1 MTGGGYRSAVRQS
14 VGRTSDVPKTL
25 LSLVLLVS
33 LWHPA
38 PVRAQDAVPSA
49 GNPLAALYE
58 EAQQALAAAG
68 VPFSAEQ
75 RRAIV
80 LMMEDRRKASEELF
94 GDLMDFRGGPTQ
106 GEQAD
111 RLRSAIDWMQGE
123 FLRNVAAYLTPDQA
137 SAWQTFLATQAATA
151 EDSGSGAAADDQTQF
166 VRIHNNAFTA
176 EDDGFGGGGFT
187 EVISRGGRG
196 AWHGNAQLLVKD
208 AALNARNPFAGNQP
222 PYQERRIS
230 ADVSGPAIQGRLT
243 TSVNVNSVESE
254 NVDTVRA
261 TLPDGEYALGI
272 TRPHTFRRLGSNST
286 LQFASSH
293 SMRANV
299 WFTGEA
305 GEDQGIG
312 GFTLPERGYDF
323 ESRGGGVNLRQFSI
337 LPSAS
342 LFEIRAEVER
352 NSSETVPHTHGIRV
366 NVLDAFNGGGAQNR
380 SENRNR
386 TYQLDTMFTRT
397 GDVFTVKTGVE
408 SVYRDQHRLS
418 ENNFAGTFTFSS
430 LEDYLAGDPINF
442 RMNVGTPSL
451 RTTQFEGAAFV
462 QVDAAVTSR
471 LTLMFGAR
479 YDAQS
484 NLDDYNNI
492 SPRMSFGYAPGQA
505 TVIRGGGGVFYN
517 SISIGMFE
525 NQRRFDGTRQFEI
538 ILDNPS
544 YPDAFGAGTFRQTFP
559 SIRVTDPGL
568 QAPRLAIGMLSVER
582 TFLSNLLLSVSY
594 NFQREYGRLRSRDLN
609 APFDTTWPTPRACQP
624 GQPEETCVRPD
635 PTRGQVLNLESTGRE
650 VRHNV
655 TIGVRKRFRVLN
667 VSAEYELQHVY
678 SDVQGGYGTLSTDS
692 YDPRADWGRA
702 PFPPHDVR
710 VTANMRLPLDVF
722 VSARMDANT
731 GRHYSITTGLDDN
744 RDGNVNDRPPG
755 LAPNTERG
763 PAFMDF
769 DFNISK
775 AFFFR
780 RSGTGPNVNVFANM
794 TNAFN
799 RVHYGTPSGV
809 LTSPNFGKSTSASN
823 PREIEAG
830 LRFQF

>member
-1 MTGGGYRSAVRQS
+1 M
-14 VGRTSDVPKTL
+14 KL
-25 LSLVLLVS
+25 LSLVLVVAFWLA
-33 LWHPA
+33 A
-38 PVRAQDAVPSA
+38 PVRAQDATPSA
-49 GNPLAALYE
+49 DNPLAALYD
-58 EAQQALAAAG
+58 EAGEALEAAG

-94 GDLMDFRGGPTQ
+94 GDLMNFREGPTQ
-106 GEQAD
+106 GAEAD

-123 FLRNVAAYLTPDQA
+123 FLRNVAAYLTPEQA
-137 SAWQTFLATQAATA
+137 SAWQTFLATQTVAA
-151 EDSGSGAAADDQTQF
+151 EDSGSGTAADGQTQF

-176 EDDGFGGGGFT
+176 EDDDFGGEAVT

-196 AWHGNAQLLVKD
+196 AWHGNVQLLVKD
-208 AALNARNPFAGNQP
+208 DALNARNPFAGNEP
-222 PYQERRIS
+222 PYQERRLS
-230 ADVSGPAIQGRLT
+230 ADVSGPAIEGRLT
-243 TSVNVNSVESE
+243 TSVNVNSIETE

-261 TLPDGEYALGI
+261 TLPDGEFALGI
-272 TRPHTFRRLGSNST
+272 TSPHAFRRLGSNST

-293 SMRANV
+293 SLRANASFA
-299 WFTGEA
+299 WEA

-312 GFTLPERGYDF
+312 GFTLPERGHDF
-323 ESRGGGVNLRQFSI
+323 ESRGGEIELRQFSI

-342 LFEIRAEVER
+342 LLEVRGELER
-352 NSSETVPHTHGIRV
+352 SSSETVPHTHGVRV
-366 NVLDAFNGGGAQNR
+366 NVLDAFRGGGAQNR

-386 TYQLDTMFTRT
+386 TYRLDSMFTRA
-397 GDVFTVKTGVE
+397 GDVFTVKSGVE
-408 SVYRDQHRLS
+408 SVYRDQHRFS
-418 ENNFAGTFTFSS
+418 ESNFAGTFTFSS

-442 RMNVGTPSL
+442 RRNVGTPSL
-451 RTTQFEGAAFV
+451 RTTQFEGSAFV

-471 LTLMFGAR
+471 LTLMVGAR
-479 YDAQS
+479 YSAQS

-492 SPRMSFGYAPGQA
+492 APRISFGYAPGPA
-505 TVIRGGGGVFYN
+505 TVIRGGGGLFYN
-517 SISIGMFE
+517 SIPIGMFE
-525 NQRRFDGTRQFEI
+525 DQRRFDGTRQFEI
-538 ILDNPS
+538 IVDEPS
-544 YPDAFGAGTFRQTFP
+544 YPDPFAAGTFRQTFP
-559 SIRVTDPGL
+559 SVRVTDPGL
-568 QAPRLAIGMLSVER
+568 KAPRLVIGMLSIER

-594 NFQREYGRLRSRDLN
+594 DFQREYGRLRSRDLN
-609 APFDTTWPTPRACQP
+609 APVDTTWPTPRACQP

-635 PTRGQVLNLESTGRE
+635 PTRGQVLNLESTGGE
-650 VRHNV
+650 VRHNLS
-655 TIGVRKRFRVLN
+655 IEVRKRFRLLN

-678 SDVQGGYGTLSTDS
+678 GDVQGGYGTLSTDS
-692 YDPRADWGRA
+692 YNPGGDWGRA
-702 PFPPHDVR
+702 PFPPHDVN
-710 VTANMRLPLDVF
+710 VTANVRLPLDVF

-731 GRHYSITTGLDDN
+731 GRYYSVTTGLDDN
-744 RDGNVNDRPPG
+744 RDGNVTDRPPG

-780 RSGTGPNVNVFANM
+780 RSGTGPNVNVFANI

-799 RVHYGTPSGV
+799 HVHYGTPSGV

-823 PREIEAG
+823 PRQIEAG